1 MKQQLRII
9 LLMLVACVA
18 QVSYGQDLTKKWA
31 EAAELEKNVTTALL
45 YAQDDNDAA
54 SRINSIIQ
62 ARYMTYDES
71 INHVRS
77 YIKKIKDKLPKWD
90 EKISKGKKLDA
101 DDALKA
107 AVCYSSM
114 QDYAKAAKYF
124 EAAAEGAKE
133 DSLKA
138 ILRLSAVGCRYQA
151 DKDKAAAAAAINFDI
166 PAGSES
172 AMICIARKYGM
183 QDIASEK
190 LQQVFNVNKRQ
201 ITRAIRSNNIEE
213 LKKYEI
219 YDIPEVDSVLAL
231 KGNMRKEER
240 ESLLRKCM
248 LKHNMAWPLH
258 QLDIENELFNENLS
272 EYVYKCAFYMPI
284 NEKHNF
290 QSWEKC
296 WKYDLLRI
304 IYETCQDNSSYVKE
318 CARAKGF
325 SGEISDANVYSNV
338 LSFLLLDKLDKYNR
352 RSDAACLSMA
362 ILAQFFGTATSEHL
376 PKDVMYDL
384 YDYTASLIKNHVGND
399 PALLSKLLNGINNF
413 FAEFFTL
420 SADGIAKFKAIDL
433 KTDEGVNKAVNMYLL
448 FAQFIANSKVGK
460 YEPATFDGGN
470 RNFLQLLAYK
480 LHESIESYESSRI
493 NTIGLTI
500 GIVIDKEGNVIDI
513 KQMDDNLTKQEREK
527 VISAIKSLPKWKPA
541 TRNGQPIRESKIIGI
556 GGDTLKFLQ

>member
-1 MKQQLRII
+1 MKQLRLI

-18 QVSYGQDLTKKWA
+18 QVSHGEDLIKKWA

-71 INHVRS
+71 INHVYG
-77 YIKKIKDKLPKWD
+77 YIKKIKGKLPKWD
-90 EKISKGKKLDA
+90 EKISKGKKIDY

-107 AVCYSSM
+107 AVCYSSSYAKL
-114 QDYAKAAKYF
+114 QDYSKAAKYF

-138 ILRLSAVGCRYQA
+138 ILRLSAVGCRYKA
-151 DKDKAAAAAAINFDI
+151 DNDKAAATAAINFDI

-183 QDIASEK
+183 HDIVSEK

-231 KGNMRKEER
+231 KGDR
-240 ESLLRKCM
+240 EKQVSLLRKCM
-248 LKHNMAWPLH
+248 LKHNMAWPLR
-258 QLDIENELFNENLS
+258 QLNIEDELFYRNLS
-272 EYVYKCAFYMPI
+272 EYVYKQAFYTPN
-284 NEKHNF
+284 NEVPD
-290 QSWEKC
+290 WEE
-296 WKYDLLRI
+296 WSKYALLREI
-304 IYETCQDNSSYVKE
+304 IYETICDDHAFVDK
-318 CARAKGF
+318 CASKVHCR
-325 SGEISDANVYSNV
+325 SEVYDDDIYSNA
-338 LSFLLLDKLDKYNR
+338 LSFFLLDKLDKYNR

-362 ILAQFFGTATSEHL
+362 ILAQLGVTALKKHL

-384 YDYTASLIKNHVGND
+384 YDYTANLIKNNVDNN
-399 PALLSKLLNGINNF
+399 PEFLNRINNV
-413 FAEFFTL
+413 FAEYFTL
-420 SADGIAKFKAIDL
+420 SADGIAKFKATDW
-433 KTDEGVNKAVNMYLL
+433 KTEEGANKAVNMYLL
-448 FAQFIANSKVGK
+448 FARFITNSKVGK

-470 RNFLQLLAYK
+470 RNFLQLLMCK
-480 LHESIESYESSRI
+480 LQENPKFSFSFTR
-493 NTIGLTI
+493 TDAFGF
-500 GIVIDKEGNVIDI
+500 VIDKEGNVIDI
-513 KQMDDNLTKQEREK
+513 KQIDRSNYSKEK
-527 VISAIKSLPKWKPA
+527 SEIVISAIKTLPKWKPA
-541 TRNGQPIRESKIIGI
+541 TRNGLPIRESKIICIDGE
-556 GGDTLKFLQ
+556 TLKFLQ

>member
-527 VISAIKSLPKWKPA
+527 VISALNSA
-541 TRNGQPIRESKIIGI
+541 A
-556 GGDTLKFLQ
+556 